1 MQICTYCGTEHNQV
15 DHLMEWPCKAC
26 SRINFNYSV
35 PVEEL
40 PTEEEVIE
48 KEVPDYKTFYDD
60 IEE

>member
-1 MQICTYCGTEHNQV
+1 
-15 DHLMEWPCKAC
+15 MEWPCKAC

-48 KEVPDYKTFYDD
+48 KEVPDYKTFYND